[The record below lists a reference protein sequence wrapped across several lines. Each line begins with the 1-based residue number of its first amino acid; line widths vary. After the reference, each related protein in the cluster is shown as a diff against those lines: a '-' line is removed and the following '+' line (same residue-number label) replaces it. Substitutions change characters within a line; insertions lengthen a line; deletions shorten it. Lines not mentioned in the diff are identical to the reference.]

1 MRPERRTQVE
11 AALDRVH
18 DPCSVAAQSPL
29 SVRDMGLLRSWELA
43 DGGVLDVRICVT
55 THACTMLGHIVRG
68 IEAAA
73 GEVDGVS
80 EVRVTVERDVLWGEE
95 MMTPEGRARLEANRR
110 RARELTGVRPREWKD
125 AA

>member
-1 MRPERRTQVE
+1 MRADRRTQVD

-29 SVRDMGLLRSWELA
+29 SVRDMGLLRGWELA

-95 MMTPEGRARLEANRR
+95 LMTPEGRALLAGNRR
-110 RARELTGVRPREWKD
+110 RARELTGVRPRQWKD

>member
-1 MRPERRTQVE
+1 MTVE
-11 AALDRVH
+11 EALARVH
-18 DPCSVAAQSPL
+18 DPCSVAARSPL
-29 SVRDMGLLRSWELA
+29 SVRDMGLLRGWELG
-43 DGGVLDVRICVT
+43 DDGVLDVRICVT

-68 IEAAA
+68 IEEAA

-95 MMTPEGRARLEANRR
+95 LMTPEGRALLAGNRE
-110 RARELTGVRPREWKD
+110 RARALTGVRPRQWKD

>member
-1 MRPERRTQVE
+1 MTPERRNQVE
-11 AALDRVH
+11 AALGRVH

-29 SVRDMGLLRSWELA
+29 SVRAMGLLRGWELS
-43 DGGVLDVRICVT
+43 DRGVLDVRICVT

-68 IEAAA
+68 IEDAA
-73 GEVDGVS
+73 GEVDGVCA
-80 EVRVTVERDVLWGEE
+80 VRVTVERDVLWGEE